1 MSRPKKWRNVCHL
14 PGNRQYGPLD
24 EVPEESEVISM
35 TVEEYETIRLIDYTG
50 MIQEDCAENMEVA
63 RTTVQHIYS
72 NARKKIAE
80 SLVRG
85 IPLVIEGGRY
95 KVCEHSE
102 DCQRRK
108 TCCRRKYRSENI
120 NGFVINEEE
129 S

>member
-1 MSRPKKWRNVCHL
+1 MSRPKKWRNVCNL

-24 EVPEESEVISM
+24 EIPESSEVISM
-35 TVEEYETIRLIDYTG
+35 TVEEYETIRLIDHLG
-50 MIQEDCAENMEVA
+50 MIQEECAENMEVA

-72 NARKKIAE
+72 KARKKIAE
-80 SLVRG
+80 SLVSG

-102 DCQRRK
+102 DCRRRK
-108 TCCRRKYRSENI
+108 ACCRRKHRSENRNESI
-120 NGFVINEEE
+120 SNEEK